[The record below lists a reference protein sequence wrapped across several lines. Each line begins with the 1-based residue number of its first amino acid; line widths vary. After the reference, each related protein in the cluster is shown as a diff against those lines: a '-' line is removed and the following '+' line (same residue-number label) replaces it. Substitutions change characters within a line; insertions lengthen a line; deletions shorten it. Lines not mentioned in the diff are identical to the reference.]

1 MKVEEIESMLKDN
14 KFDLNDIQIL
24 LDELAYNYDMIEELD
39 EEVAQYKEDT
49 NEYAKMYNEFNRDLP
64 GYAIEIRN
72 LESAIE
78 KLDEKQQRLGG
89 RISKKDVEKRND
101 YEQQIQDLKEK
112 YEFSKSNRIASREG
126 YNESKVKYDEL
137 IAAQKE
143 GIAKKQ
149 FEEYTN
155 KLEDIC
161 KYCLSKMKEKDNKLE
176 ELRVAM
182 VNCVD
187 ATNISGYA
195 AEFSKELDERNKFYS
210 NFEKVVKM
218 IAESEEYQST
228 VGKNLIEELNEELSK
243 EVEPEVKVEEA
254 TAEVEAE
261 VKVEEATTE
270 VEPEVKVEEATTEV
284 EPEVKVE
291 EVTAEVEPEAKVEE
305 ATAEVEPEVKVEEV
319 TAEVE
324 PEAKVEEAT
333 TEVEP
338 EVKVEEATAEVEP
351 EIKAEENAVEIG
363 QPAAT
368 AMAGQNYWEMQYPKI
383 NNVEPYTKDM
393 SAEPMTLEELANQG
407 PIFRDEERID
417 SNYDSLSY
425 QNAKNLG
432 HTNEGNLANEKVT
445 NEIVKV
451 EYAPEGIL
459 NKVKYNLLKKVFKL
473 KPEKLEEWC
482 QSKAEEQNKKK

>member
-143 GIAKKQ
+143 GIAKQQ

-270 VEPEVKVEEATTEV
+270 VEPEVKVEEVTAEV
-284 EPEVKVE
+284 TPEVKVE
-291 EVTAEVEPEAKVEE
+291 ETTAEVTPEAKVEE
-305 ATAEVEPEVKVEEV
+305 TTA
-319 TAEVE
+319 
-324 PEAKVEEAT
+324 
-333 TEVEP
+333 EVEP

-368 AMAGQNYWEMQYPKI
+368 VITGQNYWEMQYPKI

-425 QNAKNLG
+425 QTAKNLG

-445 NEIVKV
+445 NEIVNV

-459 NKVKYNLLKKVFKL
+459 NKVKNNLLKKVFKL